1 MPDNFK
7 TKNSRRIHDPF
18 TSAAVCYIKE
28 QSHDVQPP
36 YTQRE
41 ADGVALCA
49 PMAVAAAAGNK
60 LDTPRWH
67 HLAIV
72 TGLRTVI
79 RRSRLRRNGRLRI
92 SLLLYDDFS
101 PSSIYRDRSL
111 PTSLL
116 ISACIRNSKGDAVA
130 TATRN

>member
-1 MPDNFK
+1 MMY
-7 TKNSRRIHDPF
+7 SRR
-18 TSAAVCYIKE
+18 
-28 QSHDVQPP
+28 
-36 YTQRE
+36 TQRE

-130 TATRN
+130 TAARN